1 MAGTTTIDAANIAL
15 PKGKRRLFCE
25 LYITDTGLNGAAAA
39 IKAGY
44 APESAPQTAYKLLA
58 DPACIA
64 YVERLQRERAARL
77 QVDADYV
84 LLQLHAI
91 DQMDIIDVLNDDLT
105 LKPLSSWPQVWRR
118 YLNGFELAE
127 LFEGQGDA
135 RKLLGVLKKIKWV
148 DKLRNL
154 ELLGKHIKIG
164 AFREQLLVEDAAGLA
179 DKLTAARKRAAQA
192 DE

>member
-1 MAGTTTIDAANIAL
+1 MAVTEKPAAL
-15 PKGKRRLFCE
+15 REPKGKRRLFCE
-25 LYITDTGLNGAAAA
+25 LYISDTGLNGAAAA
-39 IKAGY
+39 RKAGY
-44 APESAPQTAYKLLA
+44 APDSVRETAYKLLNA
-58 DPACIA
+58 PDCVAYIA
-64 YVERLQRERAARL
+64 KLQAARRERL

-91 DQMDIIDVLNDDLT
+91 DQMDIIDILEDDLT
-105 LKPLSSWPQVWRR
+105 LKPLSTWPQVWRR

-135 RKLLGVLKKIKWV
+135 RKLMGVLKKIKWV

-154 ELLGKHIKIG
+154 ELLGKHINVG

-192 DE
+192 AE

>member
-1 MAGTTTIDAANIAL
+1 M
-15 PKGKRRLFCE
+15 
-25 LYITDTGLNGAAAA
+25 
-39 IKAGY
+39 
-44 APESAPQTAYKLLA
+44 
-58 DPACIA
+58 
-64 YVERLQRERAARL
+64 
-77 QVDADYV
+77 

-91 DQMDIIDVLNDDLT
+91 DQMDIIDILEDDLT
-105 LKPLSSWPQVWRR
+105 LKPLSTWPQVWRR

-135 RKLLGVLKKIKWV
+135 RKLMGVLKKIKWV

-154 ELLGKHIKIG
+154 ELLGKHINVG

-192 DE
+192 AE